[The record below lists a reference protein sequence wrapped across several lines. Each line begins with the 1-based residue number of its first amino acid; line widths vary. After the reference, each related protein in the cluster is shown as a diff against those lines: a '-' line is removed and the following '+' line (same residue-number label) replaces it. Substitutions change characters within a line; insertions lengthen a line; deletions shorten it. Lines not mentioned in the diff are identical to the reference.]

1 MNLIQSCETVDYKFA
16 EDDKNILVDGML
28 ELHSS
33 TYLTR
38 KNLFGDIDVQIKGHL
53 SCNAQTL
60 GWHTS
65 LPSEQG

>member
-53 SCNAQTL
+53 SCNA
-60 GWHTS
+60 
-65 LPSEQG
+65 